1 LDSRRFQLEQLDFVL
16 DGLKVRDAGS
26 VSRQVLTTRIEEGLA
41 ASQEK
46 KPFPFPSLL
55 DVRELAL
62 ENLSAPAGAS
72 LPDQIPRVIKLFERL
87 RSKLL
92 NAQPSLR

>member
-1 LDSRRFQLEQLDFVL
+1 MPERAS
-16 DGLKVRDAGS
+16 
-26 VSRQVLTTRIEEGLA
+26 QVLTARIEEGLA

-62 ENLSAPAGAS
+62 ENLSAAAGSIAARSDPPRHKTCSSDCGAS
-72 LPDQIPRVIKLFERL
+72 F
-87 RSKLL
+87 
-92 NAQPSLR
+92 